1 MNRYEVFRKNPNL
14 IFLFIATWDVWTKQ
28 ESCTKS
34 WKSLTEDYGKLD
46 FLCNQRLMYG
56 QYLRIYSSYY
66 ENFGVNDWRQ
76 VANDIQIREIEIEFW
91 APRKYYSIKIC
102 TLSQTDMY

>member
-1 MNRYEVFRKNPNL
+1 MWNWNK
-14 IFLFIATWDVWTKQ
+14 K
-28 ESCTKS
+28 ESCTKLG
-34 WKSLTEDYGKLD
+34 KSLTEDYGELY

-66 ENFGVNDWRQ
+66 EQFGVNDWRQ

-91 APRKYYSIKIC
+91 APRKHYCIKYVTSNIYV
-102 TLSQTDMY
+102 TLRL

>member
-1 MNRYEVFRKNPNL
+1 MNK
-14 IFLFIATWDVWTKQ
+14 K
-28 ESCTKS
+28 ESCTKLG
-34 WKSLTEDYGKLD
+34 KSLTEDYGELY
-46 FLCNQRLMYG
+46 FLSNQRLMYG

-91 APRKYYSIKIC
+91 APRKYYFIKIC
-102 TLSQTDMY
+102 TLSQTDM